1 MSEDGEET
9 ATQKRQLRRLGATT
23 AVGGLLTIAAAQVF
37 VDPYEPLVGGLGFL
51 AIATLVFEYTE
62 GLQSGLS
69 LGFITAGVIIWVYP
83 ILASPVDYT
92 FAGVLLVLLG
102 ALNVV
107 FPPFALF
114 FQNLGRRLGGGGRGK
129 ESD

>member
-23 AVGGLLTIAAAQVF
+23 IVGGLLTIAAAQVF
-37 VDPYEPLVGGLGFL
+37 PDPYEPLVGGLGFL

-69 LGFITAGVIIWVYP
+69 LGFITAGGRLHVRRRP
-83 ILASPVDYT
+83 ARPARRAQHRLPPVR
-92 FAGVLLVLLG
+92 AVLPEPRTT
-102 ALNVV
+102 A
-107 FPPFALF
+107 
-114 FQNLGRRLGGGGRGK
+114 GRRRTPEGERLSRQATAM
-129 ESD
+129 